1 MRFFFSP
8 KKLANPLLYIDSI
21 VHSTIVIYC
30 LYIVLFGFSLMELLC
45 WPQHQNSRIGSTV
58 KQRVLAYG
66 SIMEG
71 PTSEK
76 MRPMVEQSLSH
87 LVMALQDP
95 SVAVRDSDGI

>member
-1 MRFFFSP
+1 MREDW
-8 KKLANPLLYIDSI
+8 KYREAA
-21 VHSTIVIYC
+21 
-30 LYIVLFGFSLMELLC
+30 
-45 WPQHQNSRIGSTV
+45 
-58 KQRVLAYG
+58 VLAYG

-95 SVAVRDSDGI
+95 SVAVRDFDLKWNRNEYVLHGMDGRHEESWFNHIFWGV

>member
-1 MRFFFSP
+1 MF
-8 KKLANPLLYIDSI
+8 I
-21 VHSTIVIYC
+21 
-30 LYIVLFGFSLMELLC
+30 YIVLFGFSLMELS
-45 WPQHQNSRIGSTV
+45 WWPPQHQNLQDWKYREAA
-58 KQRVLAYG
+58 VLAYG

-95 SVAVRDSDGI
+95 SVAVRDSDGNWICFWKTFENYCNTRVFWGPTF

>member
-1 MRFFFSP
+1 MCVFICI
-8 KKLANPLLYIDSI
+8 YIY
-21 VHSTIVIYC
+21 IYMC
-30 LYIVLFGFSLMELLC
+30 VYIVLFVFSLMELSW
-45 WPQHQNSRIGSTV
+45 WPPARTV
-58 KQRVLAYG
+58 KNVQDWKYREAAVLAYG

-95 SVAVRDSDGI
+95 SVAVRDSHGNWICFWKTF